1 MHTLDKRPD
10 NPSEGRDDWRQDA
23 ERWICRINGVRQ
35 CKIDLDDAGEITG
48 VHVVAII
55 GRDARHIVRDVEG
68 LFKARL
74 GIPINYKKIGV
85 VQVVENEPAE
95 QRAEPDSPPA
105 APAERPVEGGA
116 RILDLDRGAGAMV
129 VEEAAAPRIRCLGVG
144 VTTTDATITAEV
156 ELAAGAV
163 NARGRVSGPNHTGG
177 DIQLIA
183 RAAVDAVSRLVA
195 DPVVLSLTEVRES
208 SVGGQKVLLAAV
220 EMVEGRHSDRLFG
233 TCSLSQNP
241 QQATVFAVLDA
252 LNRRLSLMAFKEV
265 TA

>member
-1 MHTLDKRPD
+1 MHTLDKHPD
-10 NPSEGRDDWRQDA
+10 IPADDRDDWRQDA

-35 CKIDLDDAGEITG
+35 CKIDLDDKGDISG
-48 VHVVAII
+48 VHVVAVID
-55 GRDARHIVRDVEG
+55 RDARHIVRDVEG

-85 VQVVENEPAE
+85 VQIVENEAEPTDQEPAE
-95 QRAEPDSPPA
+95 SDVAPVA
-105 APAERPVEGGA
+105 APRL
-116 RILDLDRGAGAMV
+116 LDLDSITPALL
-129 VEEAAAPRIRCLGVG
+129 VEEAPAPRVRCIGVS
-144 VTTTDATITAEV
+144 VSTTDTTISADV
-156 ELAAGAV
+156 ELGAGDV
-163 NARGRVSGPNHTGG
+163 NYHGRVSGPNHVGG

-183 RAAVDAVSRLVA
+183 RAAVDAVAQLVA
-195 DPVVLSLTEVRES
+195 DPIVLSLAEIRES
-208 SVGGQKVLLAAV
+208 EVGGERLILAAV
-220 EMVEGRHSDRLFG
+220 ELVEGRRSDRLFG